1 MDIQRPD
8 QKRKRRRRQIIFSM
22 CGVTVLALIT
32 MGLQRLEPAAPSV
45 DKNTLYFG
53 TVDRGP
59 MIRRVRGNGT
69 LVPEEIRSITS
80 RYSGRVEEI
89 LVKVGAAVSA
99 DTILLKLS
107 NPEMEQAAFDAEWT
121 LKAAEAELT
130 NLKVNLDTQKLN
142 LEAGAAS
149 AQANFKKANMEAE
162 VNTALAKDGLVPE
175 LTLKQSVETATALK
189 NLSRIETERLNISDQ
204 SFAAQLAV
212 QEAKV
217 QQLRAQLELKRTQV
231 ENLKV
236 RAGIDGVLQR
246 LGQQEQLRVGEQVGS
261 GAFLARVANPKRL
274 MAEIKIA
281 ETQAKDVELGQ
292 IAEIDTRN
300 GKVPGEVVRI
310 DPAATQGTVTVDVK
324 LIGILPKGAR
334 PELSVDGTIELER
347 LDDVIFVG
355 RPVIGQS
362 DSTVGIFRLDSTG
375 KEASRIPVKLG
386 RSSVNYIEVIEG
398 LQQGEQVILS
408 DMSMWDAYDRVRFN

>member
-1 MDIQRPD
+1 MDIARPD
-8 QKRKRRRRQIIFSM
+8 QKRKRRRRQIIYWT
-22 CGVTVLALIT
+22 CGVAVLALIT

-45 DKNTLYFG
+45 DKSTLYFG

-59 MIRRVRGNGT
+59 MIREVRGNGT

-80 RYSGRVEEI
+80 RHAGRVEEI

-99 DTILLKLS
+99 DTILLQLS

-121 LKAAEAELT
+121 LKAGEAELT
-130 NLKVNLDTQKLN
+130 NLKVNLETQKLN
-142 LEAGAAS
+142 LEASAAS
-149 AQANFKKANMEAE
+149 ANANYKKAKMEAE
-162 VNTALAKDGLVPE
+162 VNTALAQDGLVPA
-175 LTLKQSVETATALK
+175 LTLKQSVETAAALE
-189 NLSRIETERLNISDQ
+189 NLSRIENERLNISDEA
-204 SFAAQLAV
+204 FAAQLAV
-212 QEAKV
+212 QEARV

-246 LGQQEQLRVGEQVGS
+246 LGQQELLRVGEQVGA

-281 ETQAKDVELGQ
+281 ETQAKDVEIGQ

-324 LIGILPKGAR
+324 LLGVLPKGAR

-347 LDDVIFVG
+347 LDDVLYMG

-362 DSTVGIFRLDSTG
+362 DSTVGIFRLDTTG
-375 KEASRIPVKLG
+375 KEATRIPVKLG
-386 RSSVNYIEVIEG
+386 RSSVNVIEVIDG

-408 DMSMWDAYDRVRFN
+408 DMSTWDAYDRVRLN